1 MHRSRILRSLGISR
15 ATKKHIL
22 ESLLG
27 ERGSPV
33 RTLSLLSISEP
44 LNHIESPTTT
54 FHPSLQFSPLLSS
67 SRVSHHLVSSF
78 HLSSPLCAGV
88 EDDAVGDDIN
98 TARRLVSQVTQL
110 PPSVFCCAVAPDFC
124 KIRPYN
130 IPYCT
135 PNDTLSHYL
144 PYSLLSLSPPPSSS
158 STFLTGSLCC

>member
-67 SRVSHHLVSSF
+67 PRVSHHLVSSF

-124 KIRPYN
+124 KIHLTIFLIAPLTIPCLTISP
-130 IPYCT
+130 IPYC
-135 PNDTLSHYL
+135 PCPLLL
-144 PYSLLSLSPPPSSS
+144 PLLPPS
-158 STFLTGSLCC
+158 